1 MEIANA
7 CPMRMKRDRDAIDC
21 VTLMIVGF
29 RKKGGGAVPKR
40 QVKASEFLSDM
51 RAGMDDSGLMY
62 KYALSAHEILKVIS
76 KLIWAGFMS
85 PTELEQR
92 RSLAKTVYM
101 PIFKCSSCNQVTYTT
116 LENCPHCNAPM
127 KNLNKKEYE
136 FIP

>member
-1 MEIANA
+1 
-7 CPMRMKRDRDAIDC
+7 MRQILGLF
-21 VTLMIVGF
+21 TQ
-29 RKKGGGAVPKR
+29 KGREAVAKR
-40 QVKASEFLSDM
+40 QIKASEFLLDI
-51 RAGMDDSGLMY
+51 RAGMDDAGLMH
-62 KYALSAHEILKVIS
+62 KYSLSAHEILKVIS

-85 PTELEQR
+85 PTDLEQR

-136 FIP
+136 FIR